1 MIKSKNILICPL
13 EWGLGHA
20 ARMIPVARKL
30 RDSGNNIFIGSGEKH
45 LSLFKSE
52 MTGLN
57 YITFPGF
64 KPFYSGII
72 PQYIVLLLQTPY
84 LLYHIILEH
93 FKLKKIISR
102 YDIDIVISDNRFGLW
117 NSKVVTAYVTHMP
130 LLPLPKPLRF
140 LEFIGV
146 HLHRAVINRYS
157 ICLIPDLP
165 GEMNIS
171 GKLSHGIKLPEHVRY
186 TGILSRFLTDRPS
199 SVTNP
204 APFPHNTV
212 ILSGPEPQRGILKQK
227 LVSLLKD
234 KIPFTIIFEGK
245 PYDSG
250 KSNLSGNIIFY
261 SHLPASEM
269 KEVISGSERIISRS
283 GYTTIMDLIAL
294 RSSALLIPTPG
305 QTEQEYLAAYLS
317 GKGWF
322 ITVSQNET
330 EKGLLLSP
338 LNATWSGEII
348 KESKMLLE
356 KALVEL
362 LQIPDKNS
370 KYNKSGKEA
379 GPYLPGGPVTQL

>member
-30 RDSGNNIFIGSGEKH
+30 RDSGNNIFIGSGEYH

-52 MTGLN
+52 ITGLN

-64 KPFYSGII
+64 RPFYSRIF

-84 LLYHIILEH
+84 LIYHIILEH
-93 FKLKKIISR
+93 YRLKNIIRR
-102 YDIDIVISDNRFGLW
+102 YSIDIVISDNRFGLW
-117 NSKVVTAYVTHMP
+117 NSKTVTAYVTHMP

-146 HLHRAVINRYS
+146 LLHRAVIKRYS
-157 ICLIPDLP
+157 LCLIPDLP

-171 GKLSHGIKLPEHVRY
+171 GKLSHGIKLPENVRY
-186 TGILSRFLTDRPS
+186 TGILSRFLSDRPS
-199 SVTNP
+199 SVSNP
-204 APFPHNTV
+204 APFPHNTI
-212 ILSGPEPQRGILKQK
+212 ILSGPEPQREILKQM
-227 LVSLLKD
+227 LVSFLRV
-234 KIPFTIIFEGK
+234 KIPVTIIFEGK

-250 KSNLSGNIIFY
+250 RSNLIGNIIFY

-269 KEVISGSERIISRS
+269 KEVICSSERIISRS

-317 GKGWF
+317 EKGWF
-322 ITVSQNET
+322 TTVPQNET

-338 LNATWSGEII
+338 LNAGWSEEII
-348 KESKMLLE
+348 KESIMLLE
-356 KALVEL
+356 KALEEL
-362 LQIPDKNS
+362 LEIPDKQS
-370 KYNKSGKEA
+370 QDNKSGQEA
-379 GPYLPGGPVTQL
+379 RPYLPGGPVTQF